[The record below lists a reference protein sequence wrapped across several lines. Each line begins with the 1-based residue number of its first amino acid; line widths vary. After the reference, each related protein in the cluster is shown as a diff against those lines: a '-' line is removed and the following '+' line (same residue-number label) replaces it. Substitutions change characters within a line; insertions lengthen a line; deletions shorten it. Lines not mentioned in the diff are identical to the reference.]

1 MTSDAHLDLA
11 TLAEQSGTKFILALF
26 VDLRGKPCAKLVPVA
41 PVDLLAT
48 ESLRAEMRSSRPTR
62 PAFFDRGPGYAT
74 LSGGRP
80 NSDLDWLDGSA
91 RG

>member
-1 MTSDAHLDLA
+1 VRS
-11 TLAEQSGTKFILALF
+11 SGS
-26 VDLRGKPCAKLVPVA
+26 VPPDYGVVLVNGA
-41 PVDLLAT
+41 VDLLAT